1 MGARPDQ
8 EAARALAAM
17 CWGSPSKPAPYSA
30 ARNRLVTGP
39 AGLRRLASSFMPN
52 GLADSPSLRVQP
64 YRPVAPSSAA
74 RLLCVSARN
83 PLSRSRA
90 AQSWP
95 GAVIGGPVPDR
106 LRHNRRAGGML
117 FRAKAVAFRSPHH
130 GDTSTTVGGT
140 RSCRAARSARH
151 PVKVEVA
158 GSNPVR
164 TAGIPGEVSL
174 GSQPGQV
181 AQSV

>member
-1 MGARPDQ
+1 MPWPRCAGGPRPGQRRIVRQ
-8 EAARALAAM
+8 ET
-17 CWGSPSKPAPYSA
+17 
-30 ARNRLVTGP
+30 RLVTGP
-39 AGLRRLASSFMPN
+39 AGSRWLASSFIPN
-52 GLADSPSLRVQP
+52 GLADSPSLPGSAIPRSCALQCREAPVRIGTQP
-64 YRPVAPSSAA
+64 SFPLTCSSVLV
-74 RLLCVSARN
+74 RRGHR
-83 PLSRSRA
+83 RS
-90 AQSWP
+90 
-95 GAVIGGPVPDR
+95 VPDG
-106 LRHNRRAGGML
+106 LPHNRRAGDML

>member
-1 MGARPDQ
+1 MASQ
-8 EAARALAAM
+8 LIYTERA
-17 CWGSPSKPAPYSA
+17 S
-30 ARNRLVTGP
+30 
-39 AGLRRLASSFMPN
+39 RLAFAT
-52 GLADSPSLRVQP
+52 GFSPT
-64 YRPVAPSSAA
+64 A
-74 RLLCVSARN
+74 RLRPSAPRSSCAYRRAT
-83 PLSRSRA
+83 LFSRSRA
-90 AQSWP
+90 AQSWSD
-95 GAVIGGPVPDR
+95 AVIGGPVPDG
-106 LRHNRRAGGML
+106 LPHYRRAGGML
-117 FRAKAVAFRSPHH
+117 FRAKAVTFCSPHH

-140 RSCRAARSARH
+140 RSCRAAWSARH